1 MKIRDKLFFAFS
13 LYIGLAVLGGFL
25 AYTELSTVTK
35 KLKLVETASDITNN
49 FLEARRFEKNYL
61 LFRDQDSFQEFKVYM
76 SRFQGDIDKIHAEI
90 IKDSGKDNYEKL
102 KNTIAEYD
110 RLVDSIPENFESQR
124 MHVSSLIDL
133 GREIETSLRGKE
145 LETFLVLRRYEK
157 NLIMYKD
164 RTAYETFTKT
174 FASMNPGISKKLK
187 DYGERVDSLF
197 QLYLNEQSTIEA
209 LRLKGREIE
218 FFTVSLS
225 RRERENI
232 DRILTISLRLVVVA
246 LFAIIL
252 LGTFVNIRL
261 ASNIATPIRKLERVT
276 KKVAAGDFSEAIE
289 VKGKDEITSLEISFN
304 QMEDRLKETLSSL
317 ELAVKNLHEKQE
329 ELIEAEKLASLG
341 RIAAG
346 VAHEINNPLA
356 IINEKAGLLQD
367 ILLISGDLKHK
378 EKFLNLIEGIV
389 TSVNR
394 CRAITHRLL
403 GFVRRMEVTFE
414 PMDINETVREV
425 KEFLGTDISLKSIR
439 FEMNL
444 REDLPQ
450 VRSDKVQVEQ
460 ILLNIIKNAIDAVE
474 EGGFVQV
481 ATGTKEGTT
490 VQISIRDNGPGI
502 PKDQLKRIFEPFFT
516 TKERGKGT
524 GLGLFVSYG
533 IMKKLGGTILVE
545 SETGKGTLF
554 VVELPIQARA

>member
-13 LYIGLAVLGGFL
+13 LYVGLAVLGGFL

-35 KLKLVETASDITNN
+35 KLKLVETASDITNY

>member
-1 MKIRDKLFFAFS
+1 MKIRDKLFFAFGF
-13 LYIGLAVLGGFL
+13 YILLAVLGGFL
-25 AYTELSTVTK
+25 AYTELSTITK
-35 KLKLVETASDITNN
+35 KLKLVETADDMTNH

-76 SRFQGDIDKIHAEI
+76 GRLQGDIDKIRAEI
-90 IKDSGKDNYEKL
+90 IKESGKENYEKL
-102 KNTIAEYD
+102 NNTIAEYD

-124 MHVSSLIDL
+124 KHISSLIDL
-133 GREIETSLRGKE
+133 GREIEMTLRGKE
-145 LETFLVLRRYEK
+145 LEIFLVLRRYEK

-174 FASMNPGISKKLK
+174 FASMDKGIAKELK
-187 DYGERVDSLF
+187 NYGGLVERLF
-197 QLYLNEQSTIEA
+197 QLFVNEHATIEA
-209 LRLKGREIE
+209 LRLKAREIE
-218 FFTVSLS
+218 SFTVSLS

-232 DRILTISLRLVVVA
+232 DRILTISVRVLLAA

-252 LGTFVNIRL
+252 LGTIVNIRL
-261 ASNIATPIRKLERVT
+261 ASSIATPIRKLERVT
-276 KKVAAGDFSEAIE
+276 KKVATGDFSELIE

-304 QMEDRLKETLSSL
+304 QMEDRLKDSLSSL

-329 ELIEAEKLASLG
+329 ELVEAEKLASLG

-367 ILLISGDLKHK
+367 ILLMSGDLEQK

-414 PMDINETVREV
+414 AMDINETVREV
-425 KEFLGTDISLKSIR
+425 REFLGTDISLKSIR

-444 REDLPQ
+444 KEGLPQ

-474 EGGFVQV
+474 EGGLVQV
-481 ATGTKEGTT
+481 ETAMKEGNT
-490 VQISIRDNGPGI
+490 VQILIRDNGPGI

-533 IMKKLGGTILVE
+533 IMKKLGGAILVE
-545 SETGKGTLF
+545 SEIGKGTSF
-554 VVELPIQARA
+554 VVEIPVQPRV